1 MTTKII
7 LGPPGTG
14 KTDYLLRRVKEE
26 LANDIQ
32 PQEIGYFSYTKKA
45 TKEARDRAIVKFPH
59 LDKKHFKYFRTL
71 HSLAFQELGLSTKD
85 VMRDINYKELSR
97 LLGIRLKNT
106 NSKSSDG
113 LSIQDEPYSQIID
126 LARVRNVSLREQFQ
140 VSGHLEGGWLKLKYI
155 ADGIEEYKKER
166 NLYEFTDMI
175 VEFNRREECPELK
188 VLIIDEAQDLAP
200 IQWTMAKKLIAYAN
214 RTYVAGDD
222 DQSIYRWAGVDPDD
236 LINLE
241 GERYILDQS
250 WRVPRKIHDAATT
263 LIKRVKNRIPKIWN
277 SKSEEGVIQYHNTP
291 FDSVN
296 IAEGEWLVLGRDRY
310 TLDRIETEMK
320 TKGLFFARL
329 YKGEAIPS
337 VSQKRLNAINAW
349 TDLTLRNK
357 DLELERVRTIY
368 HYLEVNKDVKHGFK
382 TMPNASDDIM
392 YSYELLQKEYGLLV
406 PKDKIWHKVLDFPLS
421 EKVYIISLLRRKVNL
436 NHAPRI
442 TLSTIHGSKGG
453 EADNVMLLTELPR
466 VIDDNY
472 YKNKDDERRVFYVG
486 MTRAKKELHI
496 VRSQTEREFKEIF
509 H

>member
-1 MTTKII
+1 MKTII

-14 KTDYLLRRVKEE
+14 KTEYLLRRVEEE

-45 TKEARDRAIVKFPH
+45 AREARDRALVKFPD

-85 VMRDINYKELSR
+85 VMRDVNYKELSQI
-97 LLGIRLKNT
+97 LGIKLKNT
-106 NSKSSDG
+106 NSRSNDG
-113 LSIQDEPYSQIID
+113 LAIQDEPYSQIID
-126 LARVRNVSLREQFQ
+126 LARVRNVSLREQFNI
-140 VSGHLEGGWLKLKYI
+140 SGHLDGGWLKLKYI

-166 NLYEFTDMI
+166 NLFEFTDMI
-175 VEFNRREECPELK
+175 VRFNNQEICPELK

-200 IQWTMAKKLIAYAN
+200 IQWTMAKKLIAYAGK
-214 RTYVAGDD
+214 TYVAGDD

-236 LINLE
+236 LINLD
-241 GERYILDQS
+241 GDRYILDQS

-277 SKSEEGVIQYHNTP
+277 SKSDEGVIKYHSTP
-291 FDSVN
+291 FDTN
-296 IAEGEWLVLGRDRY
+296 LHEGQWLVLGRDRY
-310 TLDRIETEMK
+310 TLDRVENEMK
-320 TKGLFFARL
+320 ARGFFFSRL
-329 YKGEAIPS
+329 YNGESVPS
-337 VSQKRLNAINAW
+337 VSRKRLNAINAW
-349 TDLTLRNK
+349 TDLTMRDK
-357 DLELERVRTIY
+357 EIELDRVRTIY
-368 HYLEVNKDVKHGFK
+368 HYLEVNKQVKHGFK
-382 TMPNASDDIM
+382 TMPNASDDILYTYDM
-392 YSYELLQKEYGLLV
+392 LEKDFGLLV

-421 EKVYIISLLRRKVNL
+421 EKVYIISLLRRKENL
-436 NHAPRI
+436 NRAPRI

-466 VIDDNY
+466 VIDENY
-472 YKNKDDERRVFYVG
+472 FQNKDDERRVFYVG

-509 H
+509 N

>member
-14 KTDYLLRRVKEE
+14 KTEYLLRRVEEE

-45 TKEARDRAIVKFPH
+45 AREARDRALVKFPH

-85 VMRDINYKELSR
+85 VMRDVNYKELSQI
-97 LLGIRLKNT
+97 LGIKLKNT
-106 NSKSSDG
+106 NSRSNDG
-113 LSIQDEPYSQIID
+113 LAIQDEPYSQIID
-126 LARVRNVSLREQFQ
+126 LARVRNVSLREQFNI
-140 VSGHLEGGWLKLKYI
+140 SGHLDGGWLKLKYI

-166 NLYEFTDMI
+166 NLFEFTDMI
-175 VEFNRREECPELK
+175 VKFNNQEICPELK

-200 IQWTMAKKLIAYAN
+200 IQWTMAKKLIAYAGK
-214 RTYVAGDD
+214 TYVAGDD

-236 LINLE
+236 LINLD
-241 GERYILDQS
+241 GDRYILDQS

-277 SKSEEGVIQYHNTP
+277 SKSDEGVIKYHSTP
-291 FDSVN
+291 FDTN
-296 IAEGEWLVLGRDRY
+296 LHEGQWLVLGRDRY
-310 TLDRIETEMK
+310 TLDRVENEMRAR
-320 TKGLFFARL
+320 GFFFSRL
-329 YKGEAIPS
+329 YNGESVPS
-337 VSQKRLNAINAW
+337 VSRKRLNAINAW
-349 TDLTLRNK
+349 TDLTMRDK
-357 DLELERVRTIY
+357 EIELDRVRTIY
-368 HYLEVNKDVKHGFK
+368 HYLEVNKQVKHGFK
-382 TMPNASDDIM
+382 TMPNASDDILYTYDM
-392 YSYELLQKEYGLLV
+392 LEKDFGLLV

-421 EKVYIISLLRRKVNL
+421 DKVYIISLLRRKENL
-436 NHAPRI
+436 NRAPRI

-466 VIDDNY
+466 VIDENY
-472 YKNKDDERRVFYVG
+472 FQNKDDERRVFYVG

-509 H
+509 N

>member
-106 NSKSSDG
+106 NSRSSDG

-200 IQWTMAKKLIAYAN
+200 IQWTMAKKLIAYAGK
-214 RTYVAGDD
+214 TYVAGDD
-222 DQSIYRWAGVDPDD
+222 DQSIYRWAGVDPAD

-277 SKSEEGVIQYHNTP
+277 SKGDDGVLQYHSTP
-291 FDSVN
+291 FSAVN
-296 IAEGEWLVLGRDRY
+296 LQKGEWLILGRDRY
-310 TLDRIETEMK
+310 TLDRIENEMK
-320 TKGLFFARL
+320 SRGFFFSRL
-329 YKGEAIPS
+329 WNGEKVPS
-337 VSQKRLNAINAW
+337 VSKKRLSAINAW
-349 TDLTLRNK
+349 TDLTIRDK
-357 DLELERVRTIY
+357 EIELERVKTIY
-368 HYLEVNKDVKHGFK
+368 HYLEVKKQVKHGFK
-382 TMPNASDDIM
+382 TMPNASDDILYTYDM
-392 YSYELLQKEYGLLV
+392 LEKDFGLLV
-406 PKDKIWHKVLDFPLS
+406 PKDKIWHKVLNFPLS
-421 EKVYIISLLRRKVNL
+421 DKVYIISLLRRKENL
-436 NHAPRI
+436 NRAPRI

-466 VIDDNY
+466 VIDENY
-472 YKNKDDERRVFYVG
+472 FKNKDDERRVFYVG

-496 VRSQTEREFKEIF
+496 VRSQTEREFKELF
-509 H
+509 

>member
-14 KTDYLLRRVKEE
+14 KTEYLLRRVEEE

-45 TKEARDRAIVKFPH
+45 AREARDRALVKFPH

-85 VMRDINYKELSR
+85 VMRDVNYKELSQI
-97 LLGIRLKNT
+97 LGIKLKNT
-106 NSKSSDG
+106 NSRSNDG
-113 LSIQDEPYSQIID
+113 LAIQDEPYSQIID
-126 LARVRNVSLREQFQ
+126 LARVRNVSLREQFNI
-140 VSGHLEGGWLKLKYI
+140 SGHLDGGWLKLKYI

-166 NLYEFTDMI
+166 NLFEFTDMI
-175 VEFNRREECPELK
+175 VKFNNQEICPELK

-200 IQWTMAKKLIAYAN
+200 IQWTMAKKLIAYAGK
-214 RTYVAGDD
+214 TYVAGDD

-236 LINLE
+236 LINLD
-241 GERYILDQS
+241 GDRYILDQS

-277 SKSEEGVIQYHNTP
+277 SKSDEGVIKYHSTP
-291 FDSVN
+291 FDTN
-296 IAEGEWLVLGRDRY
+296 LHEGQWLVLGRDRY
-310 TLDRIETEMK
+310 TLDRVENEMK
-320 TKGLFFARL
+320 ARGFFFSRL
-329 YKGEAIPS
+329 YNGESVPS
-337 VSQKRLNAINAW
+337 VSRKRLNAINAW
-349 TDLTLRNK
+349 TDLTMRDK
-357 DLELERVRTIY
+357 EIELDRVRTIY
-368 HYLEVNKDVKHGFK
+368 HYLEVNKQVKHGFK
-382 TMPNASDDIM
+382 TMPNASDDILYTYDM
-392 YSYELLQKEYGLLV
+392 LEKDFGLLV

-421 EKVYIISLLRRKVNL
+421 EKVYIISLLRRKENL
-436 NHAPRI
+436 NRAPRI

-466 VIDDNY
+466 VIDENY
-472 YKNKDDERRVFYVG
+472 FQNKDDERRVFYVG

-509 H
+509 N

>member
-14 KTDYLLRRVKEE
+14 KTEYLLRRVEEE

-45 TKEARDRAIVKFPH
+45 AREARDRALIKFPH

-85 VMRDINYKELSR
+85 VMRDVNYKELSQI
-97 LLGIRLKNT
+97 LGIKLKNT
-106 NSKSSDG
+106 NSRSNDG
-113 LSIQDEPYSQIID
+113 LAIQDEPYSQIID
-126 LARVRNVSLREQFQ
+126 LARVRNVSLREQFNI
-140 VSGHLEGGWLKLKYI
+140 SGHLDGGWLKLKYI

-166 NLYEFTDMI
+166 NLFEFTDMI
-175 VEFNRREECPELK
+175 VRFNNQEICPELK

-200 IQWTMAKKLIAYAN
+200 IQWTMAKKLIAYAGK
-214 RTYVAGDD
+214 TYVAGDD

-236 LINLE
+236 LINLD
-241 GERYILDQS
+241 GDRYILDQS

-277 SKSEEGVIQYHNTP
+277 SKSDEGVIKYHSTP
-291 FDSVN
+291 FDTN
-296 IAEGEWLVLGRDRY
+296 LHEGQWLVLGRDRY
-310 TLDRIETEMK
+310 TLDRVENEMK
-320 TKGLFFARL
+320 AKGFFFSRL
-329 YKGEAIPS
+329 YNGESVPS
-337 VSQKRLNAINAW
+337 VSRKRLNAINAW
-349 TDLTLRNK
+349 TDLTMRDK
-357 DLELERVRTIY
+357 EIELDRVRTIY
-368 HYLEVNKDVKHGFK
+368 HYLEVNKQVKHGFK
-382 TMPNASDDIM
+382 TMPNASDDILYTYDM
-392 YSYELLQKEYGLLV
+392 LEKDFGLLV

-421 EKVYIISLLRRKVNL
+421 EKVYIISLLRRKENL

-466 VIDDNY
+466 VIDENY
-472 YKNKDDERRVFYVG
+472 FQNKDDERRVFYVG

-509 H
+509 N

>member
-14 KTDYLLRRVKEE
+14 KTEYLLRRVEEE

-45 TKEARDRAIVKFPH
+45 AREARDRALVKFPH

-85 VMRDINYKELSR
+85 VMRDVNYKELSQI
-97 LLGIRLKNT
+97 LGIKLKNT
-106 NSKSSDG
+106 NSRSNDG
-113 LSIQDEPYSQIID
+113 LAIQDEPYSQIID
-126 LARVRNVSLREQFQ
+126 LARVRNVSLREQFNI
-140 VSGHLEGGWLKLKYI
+140 SGHLDGGWLKLKYI

-166 NLYEFTDMI
+166 NLFEFTDMI
-175 VEFNRREECPELK
+175 VKFNNQEICPELK

-200 IQWTMAKKLIAYAN
+200 IQWTMAKKLIAYAGK
-214 RTYVAGDD
+214 TYVAGDD

-236 LINLE
+236 LINLD
-241 GERYILDQS
+241 GDRYILDQS

-277 SKSEEGVIQYHNTP
+277 SKSDEGVIKYHSTP
-291 FDSVN
+291 FDTN
-296 IAEGEWLVLGRDRY
+296 LHEGQWLVLGRDRY
-310 TLDRIETEMK
+310 TLDRVENEMK
-320 TKGLFFARL
+320 ARGFFFSRL
-329 YKGEAIPS
+329 YNGESVPS
-337 VSQKRLNAINAW
+337 VSRKRLNAINAW
-349 TDLTLRNK
+349 TDLTMRDK
-357 DLELERVRTIY
+357 EIELDRVRTIY
-368 HYLEVNKDVKHGFK
+368 HYLEVNKQVKHGFK
-382 TMPNASDDIM
+382 TMPNASDDILYTYDM
-392 YSYELLQKEYGLLV
+392 LEKDFGLLV
-406 PKDKIWHKVLDFPLS
+406 PRDKIWHKVLDFPLS
-421 EKVYIISLLRRKVNL
+421 EKVYIISLLRRKENL
-436 NHAPRI
+436 NRAPRI

-466 VIDDNY
+466 VIDENY
-472 YKNKDDERRVFYVG
+472 FQNKDDERRVFYVG

-509 H
+509 N

>member
-1 MTTKII
+1 MPTKII

-14 KTDYLLRRVKEE
+14 KTEYLLRRVEEE

-45 TKEARDRAIVKFPH
+45 AREARDRALVKFPH

-85 VMRDINYKELSR
+85 VMRDVNYKELSQI
-97 LLGIRLKNT
+97 LGIKLKNT
-106 NSKSSDG
+106 NSRSNDG
-113 LSIQDEPYSQIID
+113 LAIQDEPYSQIID
-126 LARVRNVSLREQFQ
+126 LARVRNVSLREQFNI
-140 VSGHLEGGWLKLKYI
+140 SGHLDGGWLKLKYI

-166 NLYEFTDMI
+166 NLFEFTDMI
-175 VEFNRREECPELK
+175 VRFNNQEICPELK

-200 IQWTMAKKLIAYAN
+200 IQWTMAKKLIAYAGK
-214 RTYVAGDD
+214 TYVAGDD

-236 LINLE
+236 LINLD
-241 GERYILDQS
+241 GDRYILDQS

-277 SKSEEGVIQYHNTP
+277 SKSDEGVIKYHSTP
-291 FDSVN
+291 FDTN
-296 IAEGEWLVLGRDRY
+296 LHEGQWLVLGRDRY
-310 TLDRIETEMK
+310 TLDRVENEMK
-320 TKGLFFARL
+320 ARGFFFSRL
-329 YKGEAIPS
+329 YNGESVPS
-337 VSQKRLNAINAW
+337 VSRKRLNAINAW
-349 TDLTLRNK
+349 TDLTMRDK
-357 DLELERVRTIY
+357 EIELDRVRTIY
-368 HYLEVNKDVKHGFK
+368 HYLEVNKQVKHGFK
-382 TMPNASDDIM
+382 TMPNASDDILYTYDM
-392 YSYELLQKEYGLLV
+392 LEKDFGLLV

-421 EKVYIISLLRRKVNL
+421 EKVYIISLLRRKENL
-436 NHAPRI
+436 NRAPRI

-466 VIDDNY
+466 VIDENY
-472 YKNKDDERRVFYVG
+472 FQNKDDERRVFYVG

-509 H
+509 N

>member
-14 KTDYLLRRVKEE
+14 KTEYLLRRVEEE

-45 TKEARDRAIVKFPH
+45 AREARDRALVKFPH

-85 VMRDINYKELSR
+85 VMRDVNYKELSQI
-97 LLGIRLKNT
+97 LGIKLKNT
-106 NSKSSDG
+106 NSRSNDG
-113 LSIQDEPYSQIID
+113 LAIQDEPYSQIID
-126 LARVRNVSLREQFQ
+126 LARVRNVSLREQFNI
-140 VSGHLEGGWLKLKYI
+140 SGHLDGGWLKLKYI

-166 NLYEFTDMI
+166 NLFEFTDMI
-175 VEFNRREECPELK
+175 VKFNNQEICPELK

-200 IQWTMAKKLIAYAN
+200 IQWTMAKKLIAYAGK
-214 RTYVAGDD
+214 TYVAGDD

-236 LINLE
+236 LINLD
-241 GERYILDQS
+241 GDRYILDQS

-277 SKSEEGVIQYHNTP
+277 SKSDEGVIKYHSTP
-291 FDSVN
+291 FDTN
-296 IAEGEWLVLGRDRY
+296 LHEGQWLVLGRDRY
-310 TLDRIETEMK
+310 TLDRVENEMRAR
-320 TKGLFFARL
+320 GFFFSRL
-329 YKGEAIPS
+329 YNGESVPS
-337 VSQKRLNAINAW
+337 VSRKRLNAINAW
-349 TDLTLRNK
+349 TDLTMRDK
-357 DLELERVRTIY
+357 EIELDRVRTIY
-368 HYLEVNKDVKHGFK
+368 HYLEVNKQVKHGFK
-382 TMPNASDDIM
+382 TMPNASDDILYTYDM
-392 YSYELLQKEYGLLV
+392 LEKDFGLLV

-421 EKVYIISLLRRKVNL
+421 EKVYIISLLRRKENL
-436 NHAPRI
+436 NRAPRI

-466 VIDDNY
+466 VIDENY
-472 YKNKDDERRVFYVG
+472 FQNKDDERRVFYVG

-509 H
+509 N

>member
-14 KTDYLLRRVKEE
+14 KTEYLLRRVEEE

-45 TKEARDRAIVKFPH
+45 AREARDRALVKFPH

-85 VMRDINYKELSR
+85 VMRDVNYKELSQI
-97 LLGIRLKNT
+97 LGIKLKNT
-106 NSKSSDG
+106 NSRSNDG
-113 LSIQDEPYSQIID
+113 LAIQDEPYSQIID
-126 LARVRNVSLREQFQ
+126 LARVRNVSLREQFNI
-140 VSGHLEGGWLKLKYI
+140 SGHLDGGWLKLKYI

-166 NLYEFTDMI
+166 NLFEFTDMI
-175 VEFNRREECPELK
+175 VKFNNQEICPELK

-200 IQWTMAKKLIAYAN
+200 IQWTMAKKLIAYAGK
-214 RTYVAGDD
+214 TYVAGDD

-236 LINLE
+236 LINLD
-241 GERYILDQS
+241 GDRYILDQS

-277 SKSEEGVIQYHNTP
+277 SKSDEGVIKYHSTP
-291 FDSVN
+291 FDTN
-296 IAEGEWLVLGRDRY
+296 LHEGQWLVLGRDRY
-310 TLDRIETEMK
+310 TLDRVENELK
-320 TKGLFFARL
+320 ARGFFFSRL
-329 YKGEAIPS
+329 YNGESVPS
-337 VSQKRLNAINAW
+337 VSRKRLNAINAW
-349 TDLTLRNK
+349 TDLTMRDK
-357 DLELERVRTIY
+357 EIELDRVRTIY
-368 HYLEVNKDVKHGFK
+368 HYLEVNKQVKHGFK
-382 TMPNASDDIM
+382 TMPNASDDILYTYDM
-392 YSYELLQKEYGLLV
+392 LEKDFGLLV

-421 EKVYIISLLRRKVNL
+421 DKVYIISLLRRKENL
-436 NHAPRI
+436 NRAPRI

-466 VIDDNY
+466 VIDENY
-472 YKNKDDERRVFYVG
+472 FQNKDDERRVFYVG

-509 H
+509 N

>member
-1 MTTKII
+1 MATKII

-14 KTDYLLRRVKEE
+14 KTEYLLRRVEEE

-45 TKEARDRAIVKFPH
+45 AREARDRALVKFPH

-85 VMRDINYKELSR
+85 VMRDVNYKELSQI
-97 LLGIRLKNT
+97 LGIKLKNT
-106 NSKSSDG
+106 NSRSNDG
-113 LSIQDEPYSQIID
+113 LAIQDEPYSQIID
-126 LARVRNVSLREQFQ
+126 LARVRNVSLREQFNI
-140 VSGHLEGGWLKLKYI
+140 SGHLDGGWLKLKYI

-166 NLYEFTDMI
+166 NLFEFTDMI
-175 VEFNRREECPELK
+175 VKFNNQEICPELK

-200 IQWTMAKKLIAYAN
+200 IQWTMAKKLIAYAGK
-214 RTYVAGDD
+214 TYVAGDD

-236 LINLE
+236 LINLD
-241 GERYILDQS
+241 GDRYILDQS

-277 SKSEEGVIQYHNTP
+277 SKSDEGVIKYHSTP
-291 FDSVN
+291 FDTN
-296 IAEGEWLVLGRDRY
+296 LHEGQWLVLGRDRY
-310 TLDRIETEMK
+310 TLDRVENEMK
-320 TKGLFFARL
+320 ARGFFFSRL
-329 YKGEAIPS
+329 YNGESVPS
-337 VSQKRLNAINAW
+337 VSRKRLNAINAW
-349 TDLTLRNK
+349 TDLTMRDK
-357 DLELERVRTIY
+357 EIELDRVRTIY
-368 HYLEVNKDVKHGFK
+368 HYLEVNKQVKHGFK
-382 TMPNASDDIM
+382 TMPNASDDILYTYDM
-392 YSYELLQKEYGLLV
+392 LEKDFGLLV

-421 EKVYIISLLRRKVNL
+421 EKVYIISLLRRKENL
-436 NHAPRI
+436 NRAPRI

-466 VIDDNY
+466 VIDENY
-472 YKNKDDERRVFYVG
+472 FENKDDERRVFYVG

-509 H
+509 N

>member
-14 KTDYLLRRVKEE
+14 KTEYLLRRVEEE

-45 TKEARDRAIVKFPH
+45 AREARDRALIKFPH

-85 VMRDINYKELSR
+85 VMRDVNYKELSQI
-97 LLGIRLKNT
+97 LGIKLKNT
-106 NSKSSDG
+106 NSRSNDG
-113 LSIQDEPYSQIID
+113 LAIQDEPYSQIID
-126 LARVRNVSLREQFQ
+126 LARVRNVSLREQFNI
-140 VSGHLEGGWLKLKYI
+140 SGHLDGGWLKLKYI

-166 NLYEFTDMI
+166 NLFEFTDMI
-175 VEFNRREECPELK
+175 VKFNNQEICPELK

-200 IQWTMAKKLIAYAN
+200 IQWTMAKKLIAYAGK
-214 RTYVAGDD
+214 TYVAGDD

-236 LINLE
+236 LINLD
-241 GERYILDQS
+241 GDRYILDQS

-277 SKSEEGVIQYHNTP
+277 SKSDEGVIKYHSTP
-291 FDSVN
+291 FDTN
-296 IAEGEWLVLGRDRY
+296 LHEGQWLVLGRDRY
-310 TLDRIETEMK
+310 TLDRVENEMRAR
-320 TKGLFFARL
+320 GFFFSRL
-329 YKGEAIPS
+329 YNGESVPS
-337 VSQKRLNAINAW
+337 VSRKRLNAINAW
-349 TDLTLRNK
+349 TDLTMRDK
-357 DLELERVRTIY
+357 EIELDRVRTIY
-368 HYLEVNKDVKHGFK
+368 HYLEVNKQVKHGFK
-382 TMPNASDDIM
+382 TMPNASDDILYTYDM
-392 YSYELLQKEYGLLV
+392 LEKDFGLLV

-421 EKVYIISLLRRKVNL
+421 DKVYIISLLRRKENL
-436 NHAPRI
+436 NRAPRI

-466 VIDDNY
+466 VIDENY
-472 YKNKDDERRVFYVG
+472 FQNKDDERRVFYVG

-509 H
+509 N

>member
-1 MTTKII
+1 MATKII

-14 KTDYLLRRVKEE
+14 KTEYLLRRVEEE

-45 TKEARDRAIVKFPH
+45 AREARDRALVKFPH

-85 VMRDINYKELSR
+85 VMRDVNYKELSQI
-97 LLGIRLKNT
+97 LGIKLKNT
-106 NSKSSDG
+106 NSRSNDG
-113 LSIQDEPYSQIID
+113 LAIQDEPYSQIID
-126 LARVRNVSLREQFQ
+126 LARVRNVSLREQFNI
-140 VSGHLEGGWLKLKYI
+140 SGHLDGGWLKLKYI

-166 NLYEFTDMI
+166 NLCEFTDMI
-175 VEFNRREECPELK
+175 VKFNNQEICPELK

-200 IQWTMAKKLIAYAN
+200 IQWTMAKKLIAYAGK
-214 RTYVAGDD
+214 TYVAGDD

-236 LINLE
+236 LINLD
-241 GERYILDQS
+241 GDRYILDQS

-277 SKSEEGVIQYHNTP
+277 SKSDEGVIKYHSTP
-291 FDSVN
+291 FDTN
-296 IAEGEWLVLGRDRY
+296 LHEGQWLVLGRDRY
-310 TLDRIETEMK
+310 TLDRVENEMK
-320 TKGLFFARL
+320 ARGFFFSRL
-329 YKGEAIPS
+329 YNGESVPS
-337 VSQKRLNAINAW
+337 VSRKRLNAINAW
-349 TDLTLRNK
+349 TDLTMRDK
-357 DLELERVRTIY
+357 EIELDRVRTIY
-368 HYLEVNKDVKHGFK
+368 HYLEVNKQVKHGFK
-382 TMPNASDDIM
+382 TMPNASDDILYTYDM
-392 YSYELLQKEYGLLV
+392 LEKDFGLLV

-421 EKVYIISLLRRKVNL
+421 EKVYIISLLRRKENL
-436 NHAPRI
+436 NRAPRI

-466 VIDDNY
+466 VIDENY
-472 YKNKDDERRVFYVG
+472 FENKDDERRVFYVG

-509 H
+509 N

>member
-14 KTDYLLRRVKEE
+14 KTEYLLRRVEEE

-45 TKEARDRAIVKFPH
+45 AREARDRALVKFPH

-85 VMRDINYKELSR
+85 VMRDVNYKELSQI
-97 LLGIRLKNT
+97 LGIKLKNT
-106 NSKSSDG
+106 NSRSNDG
-113 LSIQDEPYSQIID
+113 LAIQDEPYSQIID
-126 LARVRNVSLREQFQ
+126 LARVRNVSLREQFNI
-140 VSGHLEGGWLKLKYI
+140 SGHLDGGWLKLKYI

-166 NLYEFTDMI
+166 NLFEFTDMI
-175 VEFNRREECPELK
+175 VKFNNQEICPELK

-200 IQWTMAKKLIAYAN
+200 IQWTMAKKLIAYAGK
-214 RTYVAGDD
+214 TYVAGDD
-222 DQSIYRWAGVDPDD
+222 DQAIYRWAGVDPDD
-236 LINLE
+236 LINLD
-241 GERYILDQS
+241 GDRYILDQS

-277 SKSEEGVIQYHNTP
+277 SKSDEGVIKYHSTP
-291 FDSVN
+291 FDTN
-296 IAEGEWLVLGRDRY
+296 LHEGQWLVLGRDRY
-310 TLDRIETEMK
+310 TLDRVENEMRAR
-320 TKGLFFARL
+320 GFFFSRL
-329 YKGEAIPS
+329 YNGESVPS
-337 VSQKRLNAINAW
+337 VSRKRLNAINAW
-349 TDLTLRNK
+349 TDLTMRDK
-357 DLELERVRTIY
+357 EIELDRVRTIY
-368 HYLEVNKDVKHGFK
+368 HYLEVNKQVKHGFK
-382 TMPNASDDIM
+382 TMPNASDDILYTYDM
-392 YSYELLQKEYGLLV
+392 LEKDFGLLV

-421 EKVYIISLLRRKVNL
+421 DKVYIISLLRRKENL
-436 NHAPRI
+436 NRAPRI

-466 VIDDNY
+466 VIDENY
-472 YKNKDDERRVFYVG
+472 FQNKDDERRVFYVG

-509 H
+509 N

>member
-1 MTTKII
+1 MATKII

-14 KTDYLLRRVKEE
+14 KTEYLLRRVEEE

-45 TKEARDRAIVKFPH
+45 PREARDRALVKFPH

-85 VMRDINYKELSR
+85 VMRDVNYKELSQI
-97 LLGIRLKNT
+97 LGIKLKNT
-106 NSKSSDG
+106 NSRSNDG
-113 LSIQDEPYSQIID
+113 LAIQDEPYSQIID
-126 LARVRNVSLREQFQ
+126 LARVRNVSLREQFNI
-140 VSGHLEGGWLKLKYI
+140 SGHLDGGWLKLKYI

-166 NLYEFTDMI
+166 NLFEFTDMI
-175 VEFNRREECPELK
+175 VRFNNQEICPELK

-200 IQWTMAKKLIAYAN
+200 IQWTMAKKLIAYAGK
-214 RTYVAGDD
+214 TYVAGDD

-236 LINLE
+236 LINLD
-241 GERYILDQS
+241 GDRYILDQS

-277 SKSEEGVIQYHNTP
+277 SKSDEGVIKYHSTP
-291 FDSVN
+291 FDTN
-296 IAEGEWLVLGRDRY
+296 LHEGQWLVLGRDRY
-310 TLDRIETEMK
+310 TLDRVENEMK
-320 TKGLFFARL
+320 ARGFFFSRL
-329 YKGEAIPS
+329 YNGESVPS
-337 VSQKRLNAINAW
+337 VSRKRLNAINEW
-349 TDLTLRNK
+349 TDLTMRDK
-357 DLELERVRTIY
+357 EIELDRVRTIY
-368 HYLEVNKDVKHGFK
+368 HYLEVNKQVKHGFK
-382 TMPNASDDIM
+382 TMPNASDDILYTYDM
-392 YSYELLQKEYGLLV
+392 LEKDFGLLV

-421 EKVYIISLLRRKVNL
+421 EKVYIISLLRRKENL
-436 NHAPRI
+436 NRAPRI

-466 VIDDNY
+466 VIDENY
-472 YKNKDDERRVFYVG
+472 FENKDDERRVFYVG

-509 H
+509 N

>member
-1 MTTKII
+1 MATKII

-14 KTDYLLRRVKEE
+14 KTEYLLRRVEEE

-45 TKEARDRAIVKFPH
+45 AREARDRALVKFPH

-85 VMRDINYKELSR
+85 VMRDVNYKELSQI
-97 LLGIRLKNT
+97 LGIKLKNT
-106 NSKSSDG
+106 NSRSNDG
-113 LSIQDEPYSQIID
+113 LAIQDEPYSQIID
-126 LARVRNVSLREQFQ
+126 LARVRNVSLREQFNI
-140 VSGHLEGGWLKLKYI
+140 SGHLDGGWLKLKYI

-166 NLYEFTDMI
+166 NLFEFTDMI
-175 VEFNRREECPELK
+175 VRFNNQEICPELK

-200 IQWTMAKKLIAYAN
+200 IQWTMAKKLIAYAGK
-214 RTYVAGDD
+214 TYVAGDD

-236 LINLE
+236 LINLD
-241 GERYILDQS
+241 GDRYILDQS

-277 SKSEEGVIQYHNTP
+277 SKSDEGVIKYHSTP
-291 FDSVN
+291 FDTN
-296 IAEGEWLVLGRDRY
+296 LHEGQWLVLGRDRY
-310 TLDRIETEMK
+310 TLDRVENEMK
-320 TKGLFFARL
+320 ARGFFFSRL
-329 YKGEAIPS
+329 YNGESVPS
-337 VSQKRLNAINAW
+337 VSRKRLNAINAW
-349 TDLTLRNK
+349 TDLTMRDK
-357 DLELERVRTIY
+357 EIELDRVRTIY
-368 HYLEVNKDVKHGFK
+368 HYLEVNKQVKHGFK
-382 TMPNASDDIM
+382 TMPNASDDILYTYDM
-392 YSYELLQKEYGLLV
+392 LEKDFGLLV

-421 EKVYIISLLRRKVNL
+421 EKVYIISLLRRKENL
-436 NHAPRI
+436 NRAPRI

-466 VIDDNY
+466 VIDENY
-472 YKNKDDERRVFYVG
+472 FENKDDERRVFYVG

-509 H
+509 N

>member
-1 MTTKII
+1 MATKII

-14 KTDYLLRRVKEE
+14 KTEYLLRRVEEE

-45 TKEARDRAIVKFPH
+45 AREARDRALVKFPH

-85 VMRDINYKELSR
+85 VMRDVNYKELSQI
-97 LLGIRLKNT
+97 LGIKLKNT
-106 NSKSSDG
+106 NSRSNDG
-113 LSIQDEPYSQIID
+113 LAIQDEPYSQIID
-126 LARVRNVSLREQFQ
+126 LARVRNVSLREQFNI
-140 VSGHLEGGWLKLKYI
+140 SGHLDGGWLKLKYI

-166 NLYEFTDMI
+166 NLFEFTDMI
-175 VEFNRREECPELK
+175 VRFNNQEICPELK

-200 IQWTMAKKLIAYAN
+200 IQWTMAKKLIAYAGK
-214 RTYVAGDD
+214 TYVAGDD

-236 LINLE
+236 LINLD
-241 GERYILDQS
+241 GDRYILDQS

-277 SKSEEGVIQYHNTP
+277 SKSDEGVIKYHSTP
-291 FDSVN
+291 FDTN
-296 IAEGEWLVLGRDRY
+296 LHEGQWLVLGRDRY
-310 TLDRIETEMK
+310 TLDRVENEMK
-320 TKGLFFARL
+320 ARGFFFSRL
-329 YKGEAIPS
+329 YNGESVPS
-337 VSQKRLNAINAW
+337 VSRKRLNAINAW
-349 TDLTLRNK
+349 TDLTMRDK
-357 DLELERVRTIY
+357 EIELDRVRTIY
-368 HYLEVNKDVKHGFK
+368 HYLEVNKQVKHGFK
-382 TMPNASDDIM
+382 TMPNASDDILYTYDM
-392 YSYELLQKEYGLLV
+392 LEKDFGLLV

-421 EKVYIISLLRRKVNL
+421 EKVYIISLLRRKENL
-436 NHAPRI
+436 NRAPRI

-466 VIDDNY
+466 VIDENY
-472 YKNKDDERRVFYVG
+472 FQNKDDERRVFYVG

-509 H
+509 N

>member
-14 KTDYLLRRVKEE
+14 KTEYLLRRVEEE

-45 TKEARDRAIVKFPH
+45 AREARDRALVKFPH

-85 VMRDINYKELSR
+85 VMRDVNYKELSQI
-97 LLGIRLKNT
+97 LGIKLKNT
-106 NSKSSDG
+106 NSRSNDG
-113 LSIQDEPYSQIID
+113 LAIQDEPYSQIID
-126 LARVRNVSLREQFQ
+126 LARVRNVSLREQFNI
-140 VSGHLEGGWLKLKYI
+140 SGHLDGGWLKLKYI

-166 NLYEFTDMI
+166 NLFEFTDMI
-175 VEFNRREECPELK
+175 VKFNNQEICPELK

-200 IQWTMAKKLIAYAN
+200 IQWTMAKKLIAYAGK
-214 RTYVAGDD
+214 TYVAGDD

-236 LINLE
+236 LINLD
-241 GERYILDQS
+241 GDRYILDQS

-277 SKSEEGVIQYHNTP
+277 SKSDEGVIKYHSTP
-291 FDSVN
+291 FDTN
-296 IAEGEWLVLGRDRY
+296 LHEGQWLVLGRDRY
-310 TLDRIETEMK
+310 TLDRVENEMRAR
-320 TKGLFFARL
+320 GFFFSRL
-329 YKGEAIPS
+329 YNGESVPS
-337 VSQKRLNAINAW
+337 VSRKRLNAINAW
-349 TDLTLRNK
+349 TDLTMRDK
-357 DLELERVRTIY
+357 EIELDRVRTIY
-368 HYLEVNKDVKHGFK
+368 HYLEVNKQVKHGFK
-382 TMPNASDDIM
+382 TMPNASDDILYTYDM
-392 YSYELLQKEYGLLV
+392 LEKDFGLLV

-421 EKVYIISLLRRKVNL
+421 EKVYIISLLRRKENL
-436 NHAPRI
+436 NRAPRI

-466 VIDDNY
+466 VIDENY
-472 YKNKDDERRVFYVG
+472 FENKDDERRVFYVG

-509 H
+509 N

>member
-14 KTDYLLRRVKEE
+14 KTEYLLRRVEEE

-45 TKEARDRAIVKFPH
+45 AREARDRALVKFPH

-85 VMRDINYKELSR
+85 VMRDVNYKELSQI
-97 LLGIRLKNT
+97 LGIKLKNT
-106 NSKSSDG
+106 NSRSNDG
-113 LSIQDEPYSQIID
+113 LAIQDEPYSQIID
-126 LARVRNVSLREQFQ
+126 LARVRNVSLREQFNI
-140 VSGHLEGGWLKLKYI
+140 SGHLDGGWLKLKYI

-166 NLYEFTDMI
+166 NLCEFTDMI
-175 VEFNRREECPELK
+175 VKFNNQEICPELK

-200 IQWTMAKKLIAYAN
+200 IQWTMAKKLIAYAGK
-214 RTYVAGDD
+214 TYVAGDD

-236 LINLE
+236 LINLD
-241 GERYILDQS
+241 GDRYILDQS

-277 SKSEEGVIQYHNTP
+277 SKSDEGVIKYHSTP
-291 FDSVN
+291 FDTN
-296 IAEGEWLVLGRDRY
+296 LHEGQWLVLGRDRY
-310 TLDRIETEMK
+310 TLDRVENEMRAR
-320 TKGLFFARL
+320 GFFFSRL
-329 YKGEAIPS
+329 YNGESVPS
-337 VSQKRLNAINAW
+337 VSRKRLNAINAW
-349 TDLTLRNK
+349 TDLTMRDK
-357 DLELERVRTIY
+357 EIELDRVRTIY
-368 HYLEVNKDVKHGFK
+368 HYLEVNKQVKHGFK
-382 TMPNASDDIM
+382 TMPNASDDILYTYDM
-392 YSYELLQKEYGLLV
+392 LEKDFGLLV

-421 EKVYIISLLRRKVNL
+421 EKVYIISLLRRKENL
-436 NHAPRI
+436 NRAPRI

-466 VIDDNY
+466 VIDENY
-472 YKNKDDERRVFYVG
+472 FQNKDDERRVFYVG

-509 H
+509 N

>member
-14 KTDYLLRRVKEE
+14 KTEYLLRRVEEE

-45 TKEARDRAIVKFPH
+45 AREARDRALVKFPH

-85 VMRDINYKELSR
+85 VMRDVNYKELSQI
-97 LLGIRLKNT
+97 LGIKLKNT
-106 NSKSSDG
+106 NSRSNDG
-113 LSIQDEPYSQIID
+113 LAIQDEPYSQIID
-126 LARVRNVSLREQFQ
+126 LARVRNVSLREQFNI
-140 VSGHLEGGWLKLKYI
+140 SGHLDGGWLKLKYI

-166 NLYEFTDMI
+166 NLFEFTDMI
-175 VEFNRREECPELK
+175 VKFNNQEICPELK

-200 IQWTMAKKLIAYAN
+200 IQWTMAKKLIAYAGK
-214 RTYVAGDD
+214 TYVAGDD

-236 LINLE
+236 LINLD
-241 GERYILDQS
+241 GDRYILDQS

-277 SKSEEGVIQYHNTP
+277 SKSDEGVIKYHSTP
-291 FDSVN
+291 FDTN
-296 IAEGEWLVLGRDRY
+296 LHEGQWLVLGRDRY
-310 TLDRIETEMK
+310 TLDRVENEMRAR
-320 TKGLFFARL
+320 GFFFSRL
-329 YKGEAIPS
+329 YNGESVPS
-337 VSQKRLNAINAW
+337 VSRKRLNAINAW
-349 TDLTLRNK
+349 TDLTMRDK
-357 DLELERVRTIY
+357 EIELDRVRTIY
-368 HYLEVNKDVKHGFK
+368 HYLEVNKQVKHGFK
-382 TMPNASDDIM
+382 TMPNASDDILYTYDM
-392 YSYELLQKEYGLLV
+392 LEKDFGLLV
-406 PKDKIWHKVLDFPLS
+406 SKDKIWHKVLDFPLS
-421 EKVYIISLLRRKVNL
+421 EKVYIISLLRRKENL
-436 NHAPRI
+436 NRAPRI

-466 VIDDNY
+466 VIDENY
-472 YKNKDDERRVFYVG
+472 FENKDDERRVFYVG

-509 H
+509 N

>member
-1 MTTKII
+1 MATKII

-14 KTDYLLRRVKEE
+14 KTEYLLRRVEEE

-45 TKEARDRAIVKFPH
+45 AREARDRALVKFPH

-85 VMRDINYKELSR
+85 VMRDVNYKELSQI
-97 LLGIRLKNT
+97 LGIKLKNT
-106 NSKSSDG
+106 NSRSNDG
-113 LSIQDEPYSQIID
+113 LAIQDEPYSQIID
-126 LARVRNVSLREQFQ
+126 LARVRNVSLREQFNI
-140 VSGHLEGGWLKLKYI
+140 SGHLDGGWLKLKYI

-166 NLYEFTDMI
+166 NLFEFTDMI
-175 VEFNRREECPELK
+175 VRFNNQEICPELK

-200 IQWTMAKKLIAYAN
+200 IQWTMAKKLIAYAGK
-214 RTYVAGDD
+214 TYVAGDD

-236 LINLE
+236 LINLD
-241 GERYILDQS
+241 GDRYILDQS

-277 SKSEEGVIQYHNTP
+277 SKSDEGVIKYHSTP
-291 FDSVN
+291 FDTN
-296 IAEGEWLVLGRDRY
+296 LHEGQWLVLGRDRY
-310 TLDRIETEMK
+310 TLDRVENEMRAR
-320 TKGLFFARL
+320 GFFFSRL
-329 YKGEAIPS
+329 YNGESVPS
-337 VSQKRLNAINAW
+337 VSRKRLNAINAW
-349 TDLTLRNK
+349 TDLTMRDK
-357 DLELERVRTIY
+357 EIELDRVRTIY
-368 HYLEVNKDVKHGFK
+368 HYLEVNKQVKHGFK
-382 TMPNASDDIM
+382 TMPNASDDILYTYDM
-392 YSYELLQKEYGLLV
+392 LEKDFGLLV

-421 EKVYIISLLRRKVNL
+421 EKVYIISLLRRKENL
-436 NHAPRI
+436 NRAPRI

-466 VIDDNY
+466 VIDENY
-472 YKNKDDERRVFYVG
+472 FENKDDERRVFYVG

-509 H
+509 N

>member
-14 KTDYLLRRVKEE
+14 KTEYLLRRVEEE

-45 TKEARDRAIVKFPH
+45 AREARDRALVKFPH

-85 VMRDINYKELSR
+85 VMRDVNYKELSQI
-97 LLGIRLKNT
+97 LGIKLKNT
-106 NSKSSDG
+106 NSRSNDG
-113 LSIQDEPYSQIID
+113 LAIQDEPYSQIID
-126 LARVRNVSLREQFQ
+126 LARVRNVSLREQFNI
-140 VSGHLEGGWLKLKYI
+140 SGHLDGGWLKLKYI

-166 NLYEFTDMI
+166 NLFEFTDMI
-175 VEFNRREECPELK
+175 VKFNNQEICPELK

-200 IQWTMAKKLIAYAN
+200 IQWTMAKKLIAYAGK
-214 RTYVAGDD
+214 TYVAGDD

-236 LINLE
+236 LINLD
-241 GERYILDQS
+241 GDRYILDQS

-277 SKSEEGVIQYHNTP
+277 SKSDEGVIKYHSTP
-291 FDSVN
+291 FDTN
-296 IAEGEWLVLGRDRY
+296 LHEGQWLVLGRDRY
-310 TLDRIETEMK
+310 TLDRVENEMK
-320 TKGLFFARL
+320 ARGFFFSRL
-329 YKGEAIPS
+329 YNGESVPS
-337 VSQKRLNAINAW
+337 VSRKRLNAINAW
-349 TDLTLRNK
+349 TDLTMRDK
-357 DLELERVRTIY
+357 EIELDRVRTIY
-368 HYLEVNKDVKHGFK
+368 HYLEVNKQVKHGFK
-382 TMPNASDDIM
+382 TMPNASDDILYTYDM
-392 YSYELLQKEYGLLV
+392 LEKDFGLLV

-421 EKVYIISLLRRKVNL
+421 DKVYIISLLRRKENL
-436 NHAPRI
+436 NRAPRI

-466 VIDDNY
+466 VIDENY
-472 YKNKDDERRVFYVG
+472 FQNKDDERRVFYVG

-509 H
+509 N

>member
-14 KTDYLLRRVKEE
+14 KTEYLLRRVEEE
-26 LANDIQ
+26 LTNDIQ

-45 TKEARDRAIVKFPH
+45 AREARDRALVKFPH

-85 VMRDINYKELSR
+85 VMRDVNYKELSQI
-97 LLGIRLKNT
+97 LGIKLKNT
-106 NSKSSDG
+106 NSRSNDG
-113 LSIQDEPYSQIID
+113 LAIQDEPYSQIID
-126 LARVRNVSLREQFQ
+126 LARVRNVSLREQFNI
-140 VSGHLEGGWLKLKYI
+140 SGHLDGGWLKLKYI

-166 NLYEFTDMI
+166 NLFEFTDMI
-175 VEFNRREECPELK
+175 VKFNNQEICPELK

-200 IQWTMAKKLIAYAN
+200 IQWTMAKKLIAYAGK
-214 RTYVAGDD
+214 TYVAGDD

-236 LINLE
+236 LINLD
-241 GERYILDQS
+241 GDRYILDQS

-277 SKSEEGVIQYHNTP
+277 SKSDEGVIKYHSTP
-291 FDSVN
+291 FDTN
-296 IAEGEWLVLGRDRY
+296 LHEGQWLVLGRDRY
-310 TLDRIETEMK
+310 TLDRVENEMRAR
-320 TKGLFFARL
+320 GFFFSRL
-329 YKGEAIPS
+329 YNGESVPS
-337 VSQKRLNAINAW
+337 VSRKRLNAINAW
-349 TDLTLRNK
+349 TDLTMRDK
-357 DLELERVRTIY
+357 EIELDRVRTIY
-368 HYLEVNKDVKHGFK
+368 HYLEVNKQVKHGFK
-382 TMPNASDDIM
+382 TMPNASDDILYTYDM
-392 YSYELLQKEYGLLV
+392 LEKDFGLLV

-421 EKVYIISLLRRKVNL
+421 DKVYIISLLRRKENL
-436 NHAPRI
+436 NRAPRI

-466 VIDDNY
+466 VIDENY
-472 YKNKDDERRVFYVG
+472 FQNKDDERRVFYVG

-509 H
+509 N